1 MDLRDQ
7 MGVEEKPRFDRQV
20 ETEHQ
25 KLIAIGQGHLHLQ
38 VLPIRV
44 PDAVP
49 KAIYKKK
56 KKKKKTHGLTN
67 ARGLVSAE
75 IAVLELKKR
84 EALARKSRVRPRPF
98 EDDDDDDDDDEGIQ
112 VYDTPPRRTTPI
124 GGSQRGTTIT
134 IALRPSPEQR
144 R

>member
-7 MGVEEKPRFDRQV
+7 MRVEEKPRFDCQV

-56 KKKKKTHGLTN
+56 KKTHGLTN
-67 ARGLVSAE
+67 ARGLVSAK

-98 EDDDDDDDDDEGIQ
+98 EDDDDDEGIQ

-124 GGSQRGTTIT
+124 
-134 IALRPSPEQR
+134 
-144 R
+144 

>member
-56 KKKKKTHGLTN
+56 KEKKKKKKKKKKTHGLTN

-98 EDDDDDDDDDEGIQ
+98 EDDDDDDEGIQ
-112 VYDTPPRRTTPI
+112 VYAPKAYYAYWRVPKRYYDHY
-124 GGSQRGTTIT
+124 
-134 IALRPSPEQR
+134 SPQA
-144 R
+144 